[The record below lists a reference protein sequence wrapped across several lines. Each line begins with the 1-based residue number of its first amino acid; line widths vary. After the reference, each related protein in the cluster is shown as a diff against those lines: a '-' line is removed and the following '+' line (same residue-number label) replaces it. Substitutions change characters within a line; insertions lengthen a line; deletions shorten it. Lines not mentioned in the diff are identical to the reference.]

1 MRPNNQNQNKN
12 RGRNRGANN
21 RRGGGN
27 NHRSTYDSNG
37 PNVRIRG
44 SASQIYDKY
53 STLARDAASS
63 GDPVLAESY
72 LQYAEHYYRIA
83 NPEGE
88 SRPPRRH
95 EQHGTGSDD
104 AAGQMAGQASG
115 QDDEQETHGRGR
127 VGGRGRGRDAQE
139 AESDLDNAN
148 DAEEEA
154 VVETITP
161 ASAASA
167 HDDAS
172 EEEERAPMRRPRT
185 RASQVK
191 TFEQGD
197 LLSEEEKAEAA
208 EEGVEDAKPAPA
220 AKKAPARRRRTPRA
234 KAPQSPAELAAA
246 VSGED

>member
-12 RGRNRGANN
+12 RGRNRGPNN

-53 STLARDAASS
+53 TTLARDAASS

-88 SRPPRRH
+88 ARPPRRH
-95 EQHGTGSDD
+95 EQNNGAQDENAGNGAGS
-104 AAGQMAGQASG
+104 GE
-115 QDDEQETHGRGR
+115 EQETRGRGR
-127 VGGRGRGRDAQE
+127 MNGRGRGREAQDREIE
-139 AESDLDNAN
+139 AEDIGE
-148 DAEEEA
+148 AEEEA

-161 ASAASA
+161 PSAAAADNSP
-167 HDDAS
+167 D
-172 EEEERAPMRRPRT
+172 EEAEEAEQPVRRSRGRPPR
-185 RASQVK
+185 VK

-197 LLSEEEKAEAA
+197 LLSDEEKAEAA
-208 EEGVEDAKPAPA
+208 EEAAEDARPAQA

-246 VSGED
+246 VSGDE